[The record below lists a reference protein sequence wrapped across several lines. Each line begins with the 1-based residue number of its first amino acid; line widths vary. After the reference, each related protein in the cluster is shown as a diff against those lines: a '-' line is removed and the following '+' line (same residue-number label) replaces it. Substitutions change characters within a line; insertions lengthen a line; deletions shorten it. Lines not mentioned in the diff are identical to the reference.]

1 MMRKN
6 YRSFLLLGLFIFSL
20 YFSPPNLDIIQ
31 SLNLPNRNLCP
42 STNATNKS
50 TPTGELGF
58 PIVEDCLE
66 AASISW
72 DFIDKIIYINAKHA
86 TERNE
91 AMIRDFLPVFQKK
104 SKDVIRFEA
113 ASDTKMS
120 HPLRVARSHIGAL
133 QLAFI
138 SGFKNVLIL
147 EDDVL
152 WRVSP
157 NRTNLLLLQDL
168 VTRPYD
174 VIILG
179 GTAAIFSEDQRVVYA
194 QTTSAYLVNGK
205 FIPSVLGNFLEAAEL
220 LDQESGNELFAID
233 VWWHWLMEENVW
245 YIITPALVIQT
256 FHTVG
261 YGYTVDGN

>member
-1 MMRKN
+1 MRKN
-6 YRSFLLLGLFIFSL
+6 CRSLFFLGLFIFSL
-20 YFSPPNLDIIQ
+20 CFSPSNLDIIQ
-31 SLNLPNRNLCP
+31 SLNKKILCP
-42 STNATNKS
+42 STTENNKT

-72 DFIDKIIYINAKHA
+72 NFIDKIIYINAKHA
-86 TERNE
+86 TERKE
-91 AMIRDFLPVFQKK
+91 AMLRDFLPVFQKI
-104 SKDVIRFEA
+104 STDVIRFEA
-113 ASDTKMS
+113 VSDTKMS
-120 HPLRVARSHIGAL
+120 HPLRVAKSHIGAL
-133 QLAFI
+133 QLAFEG
-138 SGFKNVLIL
+138 GFKNVLVL

-179 GTAAIFSEDQRVVYA
+179 GTAAIFDKVQRVVYA
-194 QTTSAYLVNGK
+194 QTTSAYLINGK

-233 VWWHWLMEENVW
+233 VWWHWLMEKNVW

-261 YGYTVDGN
+261 YGYTVHGN